1 MKTWIIGIVHMS
13 DNRELA
19 YRYDLFIS
27 PDWRERFD
35 SILEENIEVPGK
47 GDILEVNCGTG
58 AYAIE
63 LAERMKGK
71 GQVLGVDSSPER
83 IEIAR
88 AKAMVKKVSDVKFQE
103 ADAGSLAFDSNRFD
117 LVIGDASL
125 TPANQIER
133 VSSELLRVT
142 RPGGRVILKL
152 ITRGSFDEFFSIYW
166 EALNALGLVED
177 VWPELER
184 MINERATISDV
195 NSMMESLG
203 LREVEVF
210 SNKEEFFFETGS
222 DFITNPLI
230 EDMFLGKWLS
240 IVPDERHNEVR
251 NLIISLIET
260 ERHDAPFDISI
271 KATLVTGLK

>member
-1 MKTWIIGIVHMS
+1 MS